1 MLSIFDLSY
10 YGLSVVMLGT
20 LGYTA
25 IAGFA
30 LRPALSSPRE
40 RNEAVGVSLAAL
52 GALLTLVSG
61 VVSTDLDRAG
71 LLNDLLYQ
79 QAHFSLFYVGF
90 ALILFGVIATA
101 SRWPLLLWLG
111 FAVTCVIAAT
121 FLFNP
126 DSYTYT
132 QSGTRVNAVQ
142 QVVFYLP
149 LFYVTAA
156 GILLLPFR
164 ATRAH
169 LHPVWFVIFCAAILV
184 GLLRE
189 STLIPTLGDPELDLL
204 AAFVPFV
211 VGTVCLLL
219 TVRSLAAE
227 ATAKKAHAMAAQ
239 VD

>member
-1 MLSIFDLSY
+1 MPSLFDLSY
-10 YGLSVVMLGT
+10 YGLSMVMLGM

-25 IAGFA
+25 VAGFA
-30 LRPALSSPRE
+30 LRPALSRLRE
-40 RNEAVGVSLAAL
+40 RTEAVGVSLAAL

-71 LLNDLLYQ
+71 LLNDLVYQ

-101 SRWPLLLWLG
+101 HRWPLLLWLG
-111 FAVTCVIAAT
+111 FAVTCVIAAI
-121 FLFNP
+121 FLFDP
-126 DSYTYT
+126 GSYTYT
-132 QSGTRVNAVQ
+132 QSGTRINAVQ

-156 GILLLPFR
+156 GVLLLSLR

-169 LHPVWFVIFCAAILV
+169 LHPVWFAIFCAAILV

-211 VGTVCLLL
+211 AGTVCLFL

-227 ATAKKAHAMAAQ
+227 AIANKG
-239 VD
+239 

>member
-1 MLSIFDLSY
+1 MPSIFDLSY
-10 YGLSVVMLGT
+10 YGLSVLMLGM

-25 IAGFA
+25 VAGFA

-40 RNEAVGVSLAAL
+40 RNEAVAVSLAAL

-79 QAHFSLFYVGF
+79 QVHFSLFYVGF
-90 ALILFGVIATA
+90 ALILYGVIATA

-111 FAVTCVIAAT
+111 LAVTCIIAAT

-149 LFYVTAA
+149 LFYVTAV
-156 GILLLPFR
+156 GVLLLPFR
-164 ATRAH
+164 MGRVHRHA
-169 LHPVWFVIFCAAILV
+169 VWFAVFCAVILM

-219 TVRSLAAE
+219 AVRSLAAE
-227 ATAKKAHAMAAQ
+227 GAAKK
-239 VD
+239 V